1 MANQIPLIV
10 NAGAAQIQE
19 LATADNLEISANVVT
34 GGILTDGYYYANGT
48 PVTFGGNIDFTQVT
62 TDIIPTGNNTQS
74 LGNATNQWQDIYVSN
89 ATIYFDSVPLTVDG
103 SGALTFDG
111 NSLVQSGPNVINT
124 GNVETTGNIVGANV
138 EANYFLGDGSNLTGI
153 LSGVAVSQWAN
164 GNVLSN
170 TVSNVENIWFDS
182 TTGFS
187 VTNITGNTA
196 LISLGSSFKT
206 WEVAGQA
213 NLVAVGEDTVEFVA
227 GNNIV
232 ITTDANA
239 IPQQIEFAVSSNITA
254 TSVSVTGNVTANI
267 FNLANAGNLTY
278 SSVRQNQNPPYGS
291 QAFGIELLTTTDD
304 ANVFS
309 SVAAGPDY
317 VSLKST
323 NAGNANVVVQGGY
336 GVTISTSNAT
346 GGAIKNWTFTS
357 AGNALFPG
365 ALSTALDI
373 STTGNI
379 LSDNVL
385 TSNIISAGGNVTA
398 NYFIGNGSALT
409 GIVSTYSNTNVQS
422 YLEVL
427 TSNISTTGNIQAGG
441 NVTAGNF
448 STAGNILGGGNFSVT
463 GNAQAS
469 NFDTAGNILGT
480 GTFSVTGNAVAG
492 NFTTAGNVS
501 ASGNITGNYF
511 IGDGSQL
518 TNLPGGGLPIANG
531 TSNIDIATANG
542 NPTVTSA
549 GNTWTFGGPQPDA
562 LYWPDGSFQAT
573 AFVGQALDLINTG
586 NASITSNSTGNT
598 TYVWTFEDDG
608 RLTFPGTPRIA
619 TDSNNFEVQAAE
631 SINFEANDVVSI
643 YTDTSGNAYQWI
655 FGNDGLLTFP
665 YNLVIAG
672 NTNVFGLDSALIAPA
687 PGQPFTTL
695 SSGANGAVNSVWV
708 EDIGNVGA
716 SNIAA
721 VYVNP
726 VPGSGIVRIAV
737 GQNGGG
743 GPNLWDFGYNGNL
756 TAPGNINLGN
766 AALQSFGANYV
777 LTANSQNYDTAVSM
791 TDGGGVNL
799 ISANVGVQITSG
811 TDVWTFNTDGSL
823 SFPDSTVQTTAYT
836 GAGGGNTDWA
846 NIGNI
851 NNANGPSQI
860 SIGTNAGNSGQ
871 LGNAIAIGLDA
882 GSNTQGVYSV
892 AVGALAGQSNQLGYG
907 VAIGLQAGQS
917 TQGIGAIAIGGQAG
931 GADQGGHAVAI
942 GQGAGLTSQG
952 NSAVAIGFS
961 AGYNLQGSNSI
972 AIGTNAGFGI
982 TTNAQANNTI
992 ILNATG
998 NELNGVSGQAN
1009 SFYVAPVRNDT
1020 GNTANA
1026 LYYNTSTFEISYG
1039 PAAGGSGNSIVNG
1052 TSNVSIPTANS
1063 NVTIGAN
1070 TSSWTFDTTGNLTLP
1085 ANTFAVNY
1093 ANGDPVTFSGGIG
1106 NIGNVTFNDITIQGT
1121 GDEYGDSGLYL
1132 APGPNS
1138 TANLQYLRVRGGD
1151 VATHI
1156 HLDTG
1161 NNEYYDQYFGN
1172 DGKFVKLEAG
1182 DFGNV
1187 VIGTIDIGNNYN
1199 WSFTTDGNLIL
1210 ANGNGV
1216 IQSIANSS
1224 LDPVNPNVSTMVL
1237 TPDQGYS
1244 SQSLVLDPTAPGH
1257 IHLRAYAF
1265 SNIDQPTA
1273 NLFLGGEDSSFEV
1286 GYYNGAAPNLFIHSG
1301 GNTWTFDTTG
1311 DLTTPGNITAV
1322 GNVTGNYFIG
1332 DGSQLTDL
1340 PVQPGTYGNSNVAT
1354 FLGDFGSNAIS
1365 TSGNITG
1372 NYFIGDGSQLTN
1384 ITGANVSGN
1393 VANANS
1399 AGVAYTA
1406 YSVDGANVSGN
1417 VANANSAGVAYT
1429 AYSVDG
1435 ANVSGNVANATYA
1448 TTSGSAT
1455 TAGTVTTNAQSN
1467 ITSVGTL
1474 TSLTVTG
1481 DTTSGNV
1488 LTGGFISATG
1498 NITGNY
1504 FIGNG
1509 SQLTG
1514 ISANAVNTD
1523 WANIGNINN
1532 ANGPTQIAIGTDAGS
1547 NTQGEY
1553 SVAVGRFA
1561 GANVQGTQ
1569 AVAVGQ
1575 SAGYDTQGDY
1585 SVAVGPGAGF
1595 ESQGGSA
1602 VAVGLSAGYT
1612 GQGESAVAIGQESG
1626 QISQGFGAVAVGLG
1640 AGANNQGD
1648 AAVAIGVNSGLN
1660 SQGVYSV
1667 AVGYGA
1673 GENAQGNNSII
1684 LNATG
1689 ANLNQ
1694 TVANTFTVA
1703 PVRNDNSNIAEV
1715 VFYNTASKEITY
1727 GNTISVAGNVTGNY
1741 FIGDGSQLTNLPA
1754 GNYSNSNVATFLGA
1768 FGSNAISTSGNI
1780 TGNYFIGNGS
1790 QLTNLPAPAV
1800 TQDITSNGYMSI
1812 MLYDGNIKYN
1822 NYATVEPS
1830 SGNISGGN
1838 ISGTGNITGNY
1849 FIGDGSALTNL
1860 PVQPGTY
1867 GNSNVAT
1874 FLGAFGSNAISTSGN
1889 ITGNYFIGNGLL
1901 LTSITGANVTGNVAN
1916 ANSAGVAYTA
1926 YSVDGAN
1933 VSGNVA
1939 NANSAGIAYTAYSVD
1954 GANVSGTVANATSAI
1969 TAGTVTDNAQ
1979 PNITS
1984 VGTLTSLSVTGN
1996 TTSGN
2001 LLTAGIVSA
2010 TGNITTAGYFVGT
2023 FAGNISGNLTVPG
2036 ANTQVIY
2043 NNNGNA
2049 DASAGFTFNAATN
2062 AMSVSGNTNSGNILT
2077 TGIVSATGNVSANY
2091 VIGNGSLL
2099 TSLTGANVTGTVANA
2114 TYATSAG
2121 TATSATTAET
2131 VTTNAQ
2137 PNITSTGTLTS
2148 LTASGLISTTG
2159 NVSAN
2164 YVIGNGSLLTSLTG
2178 ENVTGTVANATFATS
2193 AGSAVGTAA
2202 TITTNAQPNITSVG
2216 TLTSLTVTGN
2226 TTSGNLLTGG
2236 FVSATGNVTGNYII
2250 GDGSLLTNV
2259 NASNITGA
2267 YNNTNVSSFLAA
2279 FGSNT
2284 ISTSGTINSGNITG
2298 ANITTNGTLSVGGI
2312 VMSGNLIV
2320 GAGPTLTIDP
2330 NGSGGTDGNVV
2341 ITGNLTVQGTTTTI
2355 NSNTVTTN
2363 DLQINMANN
2372 AANATAANNGGIG
2385 VGPIGSEY
2393 ATLLYNT
2400 AANVWVASLGI
2411 SSVGN
2416 VSANNLSAN
2425 TVTGTLSTAAQN
2437 NITSVGTLTSLT
2449 VTGDT
2454 TSGNLLTGGLISA
2467 LGNVTGNYFIGD
2479 GSQLTNLPVQ
2489 PGTYSNSNV
2498 ATFLGD
2504 FGSNAIS
2511 TSGNITGNYIIGN
2524 GVLLTSLTGSNVTG
2538 TVANATYALS
2548 AGNAVGTAATVT
2560 TNAQSNITSVGTLTS
2575 LSVSGTLTAGQFSG
2589 NGNTISNITGANV
2602 SGTVATATTAGTV
2615 TTNAQ
2620 ANITSVG
2627 TLTSLNVTGNVTG
2640 GNLSGT
2646 NLTGSLTTAAQAN
2659 ITSVGTLTSLNVTG
2673 DTTSGNLLTGGLI
2686 SATGNATVG
2695 NLSVTGN
2702 ITGNTAGFAIGYL
2715 NIPQVS
2721 WSANATIGLTDAGKH
2736 YYTTSASNLTLTIAN
2751 SATANFSVGSAI
2763 NFINTGTGTM
2773 SILQGSGVTLYLAGN
2788 NLSGNRT
2795 VSTFGAGTL
2804 QKVDTDTW
2812 FLVGIGLT

>member
-19 LATADNLEISANVVT
+19 LATADNLEISANIVT

-48 PVTFGGNIDFTQVT
+48 PVTFGGGNVDLTQVT
-62 TDIIPTGNNTQS
+62 TDIIPVGNNTQS

-103 SGALTFDG
+103 SGQLTFDS
-111 NSLVQSGPNVINT
+111 NLIVQTGPNVINT
-124 GNVETTGNIVGANV
+124 GNLETTGNIVGANV

-187 VTNITGNTA
+187 VTSIAGNTA

-232 ITTDANA
+232 ITTNANA

-379 LSDNVL
+379 LSDKVL

-1417 VANANSAGVAYT
+1417 VANA
-1429 AYSVDG
+1429 
-1435 ANVSGNVANATYA
+1435 TYA

-1754 GNYSNSNVATFLGA
+1754 GNYS
-1768 FGSNAISTSGNI
+1768 
-1780 TGNYFIGNGS
+1780 
-1790 QLTNLPAPAV
+1790 
-1800 TQDITSNGYMSI
+1800 
-1812 MLYDGNIKYN
+1812 
-1822 NYATVEPS
+1822 
-1830 SGNISGGN
+1830 
-1838 ISGTGNITGNY
+1838 
-1849 FIGDGSALTNL
+1849 
-1860 PVQPGTY
+1860 
-1867 GNSNVAT
+1867 NSNVAT